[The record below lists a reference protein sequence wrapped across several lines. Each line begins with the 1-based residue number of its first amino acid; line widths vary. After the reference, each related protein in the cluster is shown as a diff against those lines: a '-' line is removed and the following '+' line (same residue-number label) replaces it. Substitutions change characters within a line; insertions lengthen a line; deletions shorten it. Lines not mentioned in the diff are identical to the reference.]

1 MGMASYTMETLPRL
15 SKDDLERVAALMD
28 EEIDCSDIPEIK
40 DFSGLRPRPD
50 HKMYKPEKVAFT
62 CKLDADIAAWLKQ
75 GGKGYH
81 ASLNSILRQLMTHTS
96 LR

>member
-1 MGMASYTMETLPRL
+1 MGTASYTMETLPRL
-15 SKDDLERVAALMD
+15 SKEDLDRVAALMD

-40 DFSGLRPRPD
+40 DLSGLRL
-50 HKMYKPEKVAFT
+50 KQEKVAFT
-62 CKLDADIAAWLKQ
+62 CNLDADIAAWLKQ

-81 ASLNSILRQLMTHTS
+81 ASLNSILRQLMIHTS